1 MNAPS
6 LLILPAHLTLLY
18 IYICIQLP
26 PLQKTE
32 TQNNGAICHP
42 AREDYF
48 ECLHNRREHEIVRAV
63 NAEEQKQKNAP
74 AHGGGGDGGG
84 H

>member
-1 MNAPS
+1 MSSGFGLRGGIGRCYPFWAEYKEC
-6 LLILPAHLTLLY
+6 L
-18 IYICIQLP
+18 
-26 PLQKTE
+26 KTE
-32 TQNNGAICHP
+32 TRNDGLICHP

-74 AHGGGGDGGG
+74 AHGGDGGG